1 MPKASMDLSN
11 LSAVSQFAGD
21 LCYLFLA
28 AVALWGLY
36 CVVVVWR
43 RINQLRFR
51 NEAEQSEFMT
61 GLETY
66 LAANDYVTAAQF
78 CEGDE
83 RVVPQLAGTALEH
96 KDIDPGKL
104 RHMLADRYQ
113 RDVSADLEYRQSW
126 INTVIKTAPM
136 LGLFGT
142 VLGMMSAF
150 GKLGSG
156 DKVEAAGLAEDI
168 SLALITTAIG
178 LAIAI
183 PLSLAVASINIRI
196 RKLEDVVNVGLSR
209 ILDSVGP
216 QSGGSPRR

>member
-1 MPKASMDLSN
+1 MDLSN

-28 AVALWGLY
+28 AVAVWGLY

-51 NEAEQSEFMT
+51 NDAENQEFMA
-61 GLETY
+61 GLETF
-66 LAANDYVTAAQF
+66 LASNDFASAARL
-78 CEGDE
+78 CDDDD
-83 RVVPQLAGTALEH
+83 RVVPQLARTALEH
-96 KDIDPGKL
+96 KDVEAGKL
-104 RHMLADRYQ
+104 RHLLADRYQ

-183 PLSLAVASINIRI
+183 PLSLAAAGINIRI
-196 RKLEDVVNVGLSR
+196 RKLEDMVNVGLSR
-209 ILDSVGP
+209 ILDNLTSRN
-216 QSGGSPRR
+216 GGSSRR

>member
-1 MPKASMDLSN
+1 MDLSN
-11 LSAVSQFAGD
+11 LSSVSQFAGD

-51 NEAEQSEFMT
+51 NDVEQTEFMV

-66 LAANDYVTAAQF
+66 LSSADFGTAKQF
-78 CEGDE
+78 CEGDD
-83 RVVPQLAGTALEH
+83 RVVPQLAGTAIEH
-96 KDIDPGKL
+96 KDIEPGKL
-104 RHMLADRYQ
+104 RHLLADRYQ

-156 DKVEAAGLAEDI
+156 GKVEASALAEDI

-183 PLSLAVASINIRI
+183 PLSLAAASINIRI
-196 RKLEDVVNVGLSR
+196 RKLEDSVNVGLSR
-209 ILDSVGP
+209 ILDSLTSP
-216 QSGGSPRR
+216 SGGVARR

>member
-1 MPKASMDLSN
+1 
-11 LSAVSQFAGD
+11 
-21 LCYLFLA
+21 LFLA
-28 AVALWGLY
+28 AVAIWGLY
-36 CVVVVWR
+36 CAVVVWR

-51 NEAEQSEFMT
+51 NDAEQSEFLD
-61 GLETY
+61 GLENY
-66 LAANDYVTAAQF
+66 LATSDFVAASQF
-78 CEGDE
+78 CADDD
-83 RVVPQLAGTALEH
+83 RVVPQLARTALDH

-104 RHMLADRYQ
+104 RHLLADRYQ
-113 RDVSADLEYRQSW
+113 RDVSSDLEYRQSW

-156 DKVEAAGLAEDI
+156 DKVEASGLAEDI

-183 PLSLAVASINIRI
+183 PMSLTVARSISTAHRPLAHSRFSSAVRRYDAL
-196 RKLEDVVNVGLSR
+196 RKRTRL
-209 ILDSVGP
+209 
-216 QSGGSPRR
+216 

>member
-1 MPKASMDLSN
+1 MELSN

-28 AVALWGLY
+28 VVAVWGLY
-36 CVVVVWR
+36 CAVVVWR

-51 NEAEQSEFMT
+51 NDAEQSEFLD
-61 GLETY
+61 GLENYIATSDFV
-66 LAANDYVTAAQF
+66 AASQF
-78 CEGDE
+78 CADDD
-83 RVVPQLAGTALEH
+83 RVVPQLARTALDH

-104 RHMLADRYQ
+104 RHLLADRYQ
-113 RDVSADLEYRQSW
+113 RDVSSDLEYRQSW

-156 DKVEAAGLAEDI
+156 DKVEASGLAEDI

-183 PLSLAVASINIRI
+183 PMSLTVASINIRI
-196 RKLEDVVNVGLSR
+196 RKLEDTVNVGLSR
-209 ILDSVGP
+209 ILDSLAGR
-216 QSGGSPRR
+216 SGGSARR

>member
-1 MPKASMDLSN
+1 MELSN

-28 AVALWGLY
+28 VVAVWGLY
-36 CVVVVWR
+36 CAVVIWR

-51 NEAEQSEFMT
+51 NDVEQSEFLD
-61 GLETY
+61 GLENYIATTDFV
-66 LAANDYVTAAQF
+66 AASQF
-78 CEGDE
+78 CADDD
-83 RVVPQLAGTALEH
+83 RVVPQLARTALDH

-104 RHMLADRYQ
+104 RHLLADRYQ

-156 DKVEAAGLAEDI
+156 DKVEASGLAEDI

-183 PLSLAVASINIRI
+183 PMSLAVASINIRI
-196 RKLEDVVNVGLSR
+196 RKLEDTVNVGLSR
-209 ILDSVGP
+209 ILDSLAGR
-216 QSGGSPRR
+216 SGGSARR